1 MEDAILA
8 LRKSHVDLCIM
19 RAEMIFHIWYEMSSV
34 SFFVFNFYLCLVLGI
49 VFIDLNISGE
59 YFN

>member
-34 SFFVFNFYLCLVLGI
+34 SL
-49 VFIDLNISGE
+49 FISLFLISTSV
-59 YFN
+59 